1 LFHSLFSGI
10 CWASLLFFLVIWY
23 RSRSSVAGGLLT
35 GVVNRVGDCLLLI
48 FFGLSLGFCSS
59 SFVFFVLML
68 LVSFT
73 KSAQIPFSSWLPA
86 AIAAPTPVSSLVH
99 SSTLVT
105 AGVYLLYRFVPI
117 ESGLLVI
124 AGIATTLIA
133 GIGAI
138 MEVDIKKVVAM
149 STMSQLGLIFT
160 SLGLGLKSL
169 TFLHLNLHASSK
181 ALLFMA
187 IGLLIHTNYGSQ
199 EARQSSSWVSSSY
212 LIPFSVSVSCMSMCG
227 MTCLRGW
234 VSKDYIL
241 SGFYS
246 TSHSNF
252 VLRGFL
258 IGILLTV
265 CYCSRLAWS
274 WRGHAASFPSSQP
287 RVPLP
292 CLLKSALLMVYFL
305 VVVQGISINVK
316 SYPLFAVL
324 SSWAFVAL
332 VSAIGFGLLLAAV
345 TNPVLSLSSPSF
357 KGLRLC
363 TYYTSSFSVRLTNV
377 IPIQTLFSSG
387 SGLSLLPSLTTLFSG
402 PALYLVRSC
411 VLIILFLIV

>member
-1 LFHSLFSGI
+1 MGDLLGFS
-10 CWASLLFFLVIWY
+10 SFFLVIWY
-23 RSRSSVAGGLLT
+23 RSRSCIAGGLLT
-35 GVVNRVGDCLLLI
+35 GIVNRVGDCLFLI
-48 FFGLSLGFCSS
+48 LFGLALGFYSH
-59 SFVFFVLML
+59 SFVFLVLRL

-105 AGVYLLYRFVPI
+105 AGVYLLSRFVPV
-117 ESGLLVI
+117 ESGLLVV
-124 AGIATTLIA
+124 AGIATTVISGL
-133 GIGAI
+133 GAFL
-138 MEVDIKKVVAM
+138 EVDLKKIVAM

-169 TFLHLNLHASSK
+169 TFLHLNLHASAK

-187 IGLLIHTNYGSQ
+187 IGLIIHTNYGSQ
-199 EARQSSSWVSSSY
+199 ESRQSGSWVTNSY
-212 LIPFSVSVSCMSMCG
+212 LIPFSITVSCLSICG
-227 MTCLRGW
+227 ITCLRGW

-252 VLRGFL
+252 VLLAFL
-258 IGILLTV
+258 IGIMLTV
-265 CYCSRLAWS
+265 CYSSRLVWPMS
-274 WRGHAASFPSSQP
+274 GHAASFTKSQP
-287 RVPLP
+287 RMPLP
-292 CLLKSALLMVYFL
+292 FILKSVLSWVFFL

-332 VSAIGFGLLLAAV
+332 IISVGIGLLLAA
-345 TNPVLSLSSPSF
+345 TTTPVLSLSSPNF

-363 TYYTSSFSVRLTNV
+363 TYYTSSFSVRLFNV
-377 IPIQTLFSSG
+377 VPVQALFSSG
-387 SGLSLLPSLTTLFSG
+387 SGLSLIPTLFTIFSG
-402 PALYLVRSC
+402 PTLYLVRSC
-411 VLIILFLIV
+411 VLLILFLIV